1 MRIATTLVAALTLA
15 LSAAQSSAQSVTY
28 DYDRTADF
36 SKLKTY
42 AWVTPTT
49 VADDFSHK
57 RIVSAI
63 DKQLAAKG
71 LTPAAAN
78 TNPDVIVAY
87 NAVLTEDAQ
96 INGFSSGFGGYRFGG
111 DRSGTAS
118 VDRVV
123 TGTLV
128 VALVDA
134 KRDSMLW
141 RGTASKTLDMKA
153 DPDKRDKNINK
164 AVEKMFKKFPSTK

>member
-1 MRIATTLVAALTLA
+1 MRTTTLMAALVLA
-15 LSAAQSSAQSVTY
+15 LTAAQSSAQTVTY
-28 DYDRTADF
+28 DYDRNADF

-42 AWVTPTT
+42 AWVNPTNIG
-49 VADDFSHK
+49 DDFSHK

-78 TNPDVIVAY
+78 STPDVIIAY

-96 INGFSSGFGGYRFGG
+96 INGFSSGFGGWRFGG
-111 DRSGTAS
+111 DRSGSAS
-118 VDRVV
+118 VDRVM

-128 VALVDA
+128 VAMVDA

-141 RGTASKTLDMKA
+141 RGTATKTLDMKA
-153 DPDKRDKNINK
+153 DPEHRDKNINK
-164 AVEKMFKKFPSTK
+164 AVEKMFKKFPSAK